1 MKMERERR
9 SWRTVKG
16 SSERIEMALETRGG
30 DRLID
35 WIIDGRDTREISAW
49 QKEECRWSE

>member
-9 SWRTVKG
+9 SWRAVKG
-16 SSERIEMALETRGG
+16 SSERIKIALETRGG

-35 WIIDGRDTREISAW
+35 WIIDGRDTREISA
-49 QKEECRWSE
+49 